1 MLCFEYLKFDTAY
14 LNKLSRYIEAH
25 FDNNITKCIAV
36 SAIKKMLMNALNATF
51 ESYSHTRTNFSFAK
65 LMTHIMTATGRQCGG
80 ICLPNF
86 ADVGMFTRNLY
97 RSSRGKLPWPRGF
110 FRFGEREMR
119 ENARRERKNWV

>member
-1 MLCFEYLKFDTAY
+1 LCFEYLKFDTAY

-25 FDNNITKCIAV
+25 FDNNITKCLAV
-36 SAIKKMLMNALNATF
+36 MAIKKMLMNALNATF

-65 LMTHIMTATGRQCGG
+65 LMTHIMTATGRRCGG

-86 ADVGMFTRNLY
+86 ADVGMFTRYLY

-110 FRFGEREMR
+110 FRFAGREMR
-119 ENARRERKNWV
+119 ENARRERKIWV